1 MKLISW
7 NVNGLRAVMR
17 KMDFLSYLK
26 EEDAD
31 IICLQETKIQ
41 DGQVDLQPEGYHV
54 YWNYAVKKDIP
65 AQLFFL
71 SKNRCRS
78 STVSE

>member
-54 YWNYAVKKDIP
+54 
-65 AQLFFL
+65 
-71 SKNRCRS
+71 
-78 STVSE
+78 

>member
-17 KMDFLSYLK
+17 KMDFFSYLK

-41 DGQVDLQPEGYHV
+41 DGQVDVQPEGYNV
-54 YWNYAVKKDIP
+54 YWNYAEKKDI
-65 AQLFFL
+65 QVRLFFQNK
-71 SKNRCRS
+71 SR
-78 STVSE
+78 

>member
-41 DGQVDLQPEGYHV
+41 DGQVDLQPEGSCVLELCSEKRIFRHSC
-54 YWNYAVKKDIP
+54 
-65 AQLFFL
+65 FF
-71 SKNRCRS
+71 
-78 STVSE
+78 